1 MTADLAPLRARV
13 ETDLGDPALQS
24 LLAAA
29 REAVDE
35 RLGPIGPLMERR
47 TPSGPLLRLSQRA
60 VEILTVVENRVALEA
75 ADWLLR
81 PSGHILERVGRL
93 RWHGRVD
100 VTYQPLPDTARR
112 EQGAIALVK
121 LEIRH
126 DPGIVSAKFGSWAET
141 YTTQGGLSY
150 EEQREAI
157 LCALAD
163 GSGGFW

>member
-1 MTADLAPLRARV
+1 MPADLAPIRARI
-13 ETDLGDPALQS
+13 ETDLSDPALQS

-35 RLGPIGPLMERR
+35 RLGPVGPVSERR
-47 TPSGPLLRLSQRA
+47 SPSGPLIRLSRRA
-60 VEILTVVENRVALEA
+60 VEILAVDEHRVALEP

-81 PSGHILERVGRL
+81 SSGRILERVGRR
-93 RWHGRVD
+93 RWYGLVD

-112 EQGAIALVK
+112 EQASIALVK

-126 DPGIVSAKFGSWAET
+126 DPGIASAKFGSWAES

-150 EEQREAI
+150 EEEREAI
-157 LCALAD
+157 LCSLVD
-163 GSGGFW
+163 DTGGIW

>member
-1 MTADLAPLRARV
+1 MTVDLAPIRARV

-35 RLGPIGPLMERR
+35 RLGPIGPLLERR
-47 TPSGPLLRLSQRA
+47 SPAGPLLQLSRRA
-60 VEILTVVENRVALEA
+60 IEILTVVENRVALEP
-75 ADWLLR
+75 AD
-81 PSGHILERVGRL
+81 
-93 RWHGRVD
+93 
-100 VTYQPLPDTARR
+100 YQPLPDTARR
-112 EQGAIALVK
+112 DQAAIALVK

-141 YTTQGGLSY
+141 YSTQGGLSY

-157 LCALAD
+157 LCALEDDA
-163 GSGGFW
+163 GGFW